1 MLLERSWYS
10 WLVNLAVVI
19 SCATVLAGAGIAGLV
34 LRRLDLQPPSMH
46 VSVGEM
52 HVVAFTSYPSLWAT
66 PSCPPT
72 ASRCRT
78 RIFSPV
84 YAVWLI
90 DNRRLASSPRDA
102 FYQLL
107 VVPLSISQL
116 VESLST

>member
-1 MLLERSWYS
+1 
-10 WLVNLAVVI
+10 LVNLAVIVG
-19 SCATVLAGAGIAGLV
+19 CAIVLAGAGVSGLV

-66 PSCPPT
+66 SSCPPT
-72 ASRCRT
+72 ASRCRA

-84 YAVWLI
+84 YAIWVI
-90 DNRRLASSPRDA
+90 DDRRVATSPRDA
-102 FYQLL
+102 FYQLMA
-107 VVPLSISQL
+107 VPLSIYQI